1 MERRAT
7 VGLGFCPLSSM
18 HIPDGFLAT
27 PVWAGLDAAAAP
39 AVAWLARRAGRG
51 FDERRIPMLGVMGAF
66 VFAAQMINFPVG
78 VGTSGH
84 LLGGALLAQTL
95 GPSAA
100 AVTMTA
106 ILAIQALVFQDGGVL
121 ALGANICNMALVGVL
136 AGYMPLAALGFE
148 RRRLSAF
155 LGGVFSV
162 MAGAVLAIAE
172 LLVSGVGM
180 PGSVLAVTMG
190 LFLITA
196 LIEGAITTAVVGA
209 IGVVNPA
216 WIRQPHAGL
225 TRKVL
230 LGLGASA
237 LLLATGGAFL
247 ASTAPDGL
255 DSLAAK
261 IGLGER
267 TRVLLA
273 APMPDYEARWFSSPA
288 FGKVAAGLAGL
299 VMIFAAT
306 ALFGKWLERRR
317 RS

>member
-1 MERRAT
+1 
-7 VGLGFCPLSSM
+7 M

-27 PVWAGLDAAAAP
+27 PVWAGLDATAAP
-39 AVAWLARRAGRG
+39 VVAYLARRAGRD

-121 ALGANICNMALVGVL
+121 ALGANVWNMALVGVL
-136 AGYMPLAALGFE
+136 AGYMPLDALGFE
-148 RRRLSAF
+148 RRRLAAF
-155 LGGVFSV
+155 LGGALSV
-162 MAGAVLAIAE
+162 LAGAVLALAE
-172 LLVSGVGM
+172 LMVSGVRM

-196 LIEGAITTAVVGA
+196 LIEGAITAAVIGA
-209 IGVVNPA
+209 IGAVNPG
-216 WIRQPHAGL
+216 WIRQSRAPL
-225 TRKVL
+225 TRKALVVF
-230 LGLGASA
+230 AVTA

-247 ASTAPDGL
+247 ASTSPDGL
-255 DSLAAK
+255 DSLAGK

-267 TRVLLA
+267 ARVLLT
-273 APMPDYEARWFSSPA
+273 APMPEYQAHWFSSEA

-299 VMIFAAT
+299 VMIFGVT
-306 ALFGKWLERRR
+306 ALFGKWLARHR